1 MDEQGFHFAEPNWLL
16 LGFILLP
23 LLWWLVRPRVKKPTL
38 AESFA
43 AYADAHLL
51 PKLLRGGGG
60 QSQHDSSTAWPRW
73 LVPALTQLGAVLMLL
88 SLAGPR
94 WQHEDVP
101 LAAPDAAVM
110 LVADISRSMLA
121 ADLKPSRIDR
131 LRQEGLD
138 LAKRF
143 TSFGIQTGL
152 IAFAASAHGLS
163 PLTRDNETLKSLI
176 QSLTPDIVP
185 LQGSNTPAALE
196 LADKRLQ
203 QMAAKHGSSNLHIIL
218 MTDGDLADTK
228 NGTEHAVEKLTAFG
242 KDHMPV
248 MLHIF
253 QFGTGAGAP
262 IPDGEGYYVQ
272 DDKGAAHISKS
283 DEAWLK
289 ELAKKTGGTWVNA
302 TYGREDTDALFA
314 PIMAGLKG
322 TDQHMTWRMW
332 KEGYPW
338 FLIPAMAALLA
349 AWWLRRLEAGEMP

>member
-1 MDEQGFHFAEPNWLL
+1 MAEQGFHFAESNWLL
-16 LGFILLP
+16 LAFILLP
-23 LLWWLVRPRVKKPTL
+23 LLWWLVRPRTKKPTL
-38 AESFA
+38 EESFA

-51 PKLLRGGGG
+51 PKLLRGGGL
-60 QSQHDSSTAWPRW
+60 SHHESATNWPRW
-73 LVPALTQLGAVLMLL
+73 LVPALTQLGAILLMLA
-88 SLAGPR
+88 LAGPR

-101 LAAPDAAVM
+101 LVAPDAAVM

-121 ADLKPSRIDR
+121 VDLKPSRVDR
-131 LRQEGLD
+131 MRQESLD

-143 TSFGIQTGL
+143 TGFGIQTGL

-163 PLTRDNETLKSLI
+163 PLTRDGETLKSLI
-176 QSLTPDIVP
+176 QSLTPDIAL

-218 MTDGDLADTK
+218 MTDGDLTDTK
-228 NGTEHAVEKLTAFG
+228 NGTEHAVEKLSVMSR
-242 KDHMPV
+242 DHMPV

-253 QFGTGAGAP
+253 QFGTEAGAP

-272 DDKGAAHISKS
+272 DARGVAHLSKS
-283 DEAWLK
+283 DEPWLK
-289 ELAKKTGGTWVNA
+289 ELAKQTGGIWVNA
-302 TYGREDTDALFA
+302 TYGRQDTDALFA

-322 TDQHMTWRMW
+322 TDQHMTWRVW

-338 FLIPAMAALLA
+338 FLIPAMMALLG
-349 AWWLRRLEAGEMP
+349 AWWLRRIEAGEMP